1 MIKTYLNHITLGA
14 ISMSMILFAL
24 ISEYA
29 FGFTPCSLCII
40 QRYPHIL
47 VVITSVWLVFFKTHN
62 LFMYPIN
69 TSIMAFSI
77 ILASY
82 HVGVEQGIFKGP
94 QSCSSSN
101 LSLLSDKGAEE
112 LLKEIL
118 NTSVVRCN
126 EITWSFMN
134 LSMAGWNLIM
144 SIALFIGW
152 MVPSLHFL
160 RFFQS
165 KSFSKYRKSFHDLCI
180 SLGGNFFPLFSRT
193 SGDGLVGAFFNLK
206 PA

>member
-1 MIKTYLNHITLGA
+1 MIKTYLNHISLGA
-14 ISMSMILFAL
+14 ISLSMIFFVL
-24 ISEYA
+24 ISEYV
-29 FGFTPCSLCII
+29 FGFAPCSLCLI

-47 VVITSVWLVFFKTHN
+47 VAITSVWLIFFRTHN
-62 LFMYPIN
+62 FFLYPVN
-69 TSIMAFSI
+69 TLVMALSI

-82 HVGVEQGIFKGP
+82 HVGVEQSIFQGP

-101 LSLLSDKGAEE
+101 LSLVSEKSAET

-126 EITWSFMN
+126 EVIWSFMG
-134 LSMAGWNLIM
+134 LSMATWNLIL

-152 MVPSLHFL
+152 TVSTLHFL

-165 KSFSKYRKSFHDLCI
+165 KSFSK
-180 SLGGNFFPLFSRT
+180 
-193 SGDGLVGAFFNLK
+193 
-206 PA
+206 

>member
-1 MIKTYLNHITLGA
+1 MIKTYLNHISLGA
-14 ISMSMILFAL
+14 ISLSMIFFVL
-24 ISEYA
+24 ISEYV
-29 FGFTPCSLCII
+29 FGFAPCSLCLI

-47 VVITSVWLVFFKTHN
+47 VAITSVWLIFFRTHN
-62 LFMYPIN
+62 FALYPVN
-69 TSIMAFSI
+69 TLVMALSI

-82 HVGVEQGIFKGP
+82 HVGVEQSIFQGP

-101 LSLLSDKGAEE
+101 LSLMSEKSAEA

-126 EITWSFMN
+126 EVTWAFMG
-134 LSMAGWNLIM
+134 LSMATWNLIL

-152 MVPSLHFL
+152 TVSTLHFF

-165 KSFSKYRKSFHDLCI
+165 KSFSK
-180 SLGGNFFPLFSRT
+180 
-193 SGDGLVGAFFNLK
+193 
-206 PA
+206 